1 MQAGVNYPKLKLK
14 HERDGDGN
22 VGNVKNR
29 LQLQLHDENDQM
41 NTTRSLTW
49 KIWPLTANTHRQQ
62 NSPDEWLEQVEVEVT
77 PALTSWLISTP
88 PLHTCEQMH
97 PDQISPSLPP
107 SRRQQQHHLPAQVSN
122 LAI

>member
-14 HERDGDGN
+14 RERDGDGN

-49 KIWPLTANTHRQQ
+49 KI
-62 NSPDEWLEQVEVEVT
+62 
-77 PALTSWLISTP
+77 
-88 PLHTCEQMH
+88 
-97 PDQISPSLPP
+97 
-107 SRRQQQHHLPAQVSN
+107 
-122 LAI
+122 